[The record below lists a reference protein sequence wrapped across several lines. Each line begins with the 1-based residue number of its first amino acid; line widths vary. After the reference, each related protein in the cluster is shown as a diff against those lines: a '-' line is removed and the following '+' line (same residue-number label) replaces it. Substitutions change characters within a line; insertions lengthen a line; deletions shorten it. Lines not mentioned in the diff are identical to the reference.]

1 MRCAEWS
8 LIAHIKARNAQ
19 PHYLLYIVVLQ
30 QKSSI
35 EVLKGVVLSDK
46 KIDILLGFYC
56 GLYPYNLKSLDL
68 IISDFVLVTV

>member
-1 MRCAEWS
+1 MEFK
-8 LIAHIKARNAQ
+8 IAHIKARNAR

-30 QKSSI
+30 QKSPI

-46 KIDILLGFYC
+46 KILIFYWGFYR